1 MSRLRHLG
9 NRAVKESTLHFIDG
23 ILVSLSG
30 GIPNWAEEGSRLS
43 STFSTVARVSN
54 IWLQKLERLGQDQN
68 MWVWLVEDC
77 WHLLQLSLA
86 VGYIFA
92 SQAFV
97 YFKKNT
103 HIEINH
109 EIYGGWKIRVHWLSG
124 ISTPISSS
132 LVRLGWAIRALSG
145 ETMRLDITE
154 TECLWADS
162 WVSKESISSDPGGW
176 LRKWGYV
183 FYKVSGLKEME
194 EMRVGQPKSGCKL
207 CEISKGVF
215 CNSEHLNSTLR

>member
-1 MSRLRHLG
+1 MDISQFKWGDTKLSWGGVKAKFYRHKSVKYLAPKIREAWTGPKHASMVGWRLL
-9 NRAVKESTLHFIDG
+9 T
-23 ILVSLSG
+23 
-30 GIPNWAEEGSRLS
+30 
-43 STFSTVARVSN
+43 STVAGGWINFCKPSICV
-54 IWLQKLERLGQDQN
+54 
-68 MWVWLVEDC
+68 
-77 WHLLQLSLA
+77 
-86 VGYIFA
+86 
-92 SQAFV
+92 V
-97 YFKKNT
+97 YYSHWNKPWP
-103 HIEINH
+103 
-109 EIYGGWKIRVHWLSG
+109 YGGWKIRVHWLSG

-145 ETMRLDITE
+145 ETMRLDITK

-183 FYKVSGLKEME
+183 CDKVSGLKEME

-215 CNSEHLNSTLR
+215 CNEK

>member
-23 ILVSLSG
+23 VLVSLSG
-30 GIPNWAEEGSRLS
+30 GDTKLSWGGVKAKFYIQHCSKSVKYLAPKIREAWTGPKHVSMVGWRLLTS
-43 STFSTVARVSN
+43 IATVAGGWINFRKPSICV
-54 IWLQKLERLGQDQN
+54 
-68 MWVWLVEDC
+68 
-77 WHLLQLSLA
+77 
-86 VGYIFA
+86 
-92 SQAFV
+92 V

-109 EIYGGWKIRVHWLSG
+109 ETYGGWKIRVHWLSG

-162 WVSKESISSDPGGW
+162 RVSKESISSDPGGW

-183 FYKVSGLKEME
+183 FDKVSGLK

-207 CEISKGVF
+207 CEDR
-215 CNSEHLNSTLR
+215 LDRLDR